1 MTPTD
6 DLRTELRE
14 LLDEVIPA
22 GGTESDTRFTAIQ
35 VDKLLTAA
43 DNVYLAAAAGWL
55 RKAGMVQRELG
66 RLEETQAGD
75 ERQKRVNLTTA
86 LNYCL
91 KMADSYQG
99 IGGGQSPTQGSR
111 LLSFEPPDVLGTSEV
126 SP

>member
-6 DLRTELRE
+6 ELRQELRE

-43 DNVYLAAAAGWL
+43 DNVYLAAAVGW
-55 RKAGMVQRELG
+55 RMKAGMLQRELG
-66 RLEETQAGD
+66 RIEESQAGD

-86 LNYCL
+86 LNYCTN
-91 KMADSYQG
+91 MADMYQAMG
-99 IGGGQSPTQGSR
+99 EKESPGAGSR
-111 LLSFEPPDVLGTSEV
+111 LMSFEPPDVLGTGVVE
-126 SP
+126 